1 MIEGTED
8 TTSVRAERGIQLMVN
23 GKPRTVTAGL
33 TVKELLASLGLAPAT
48 VVVERN
54 LEILD
59 RSQYGETTLR
69 EGDRLELV
77 HFVGGG

>member
-1 MIEGTED
+1 
-8 TTSVRAERGIQLMVN
+8 MVN
-23 GKPRTVTAGL
+23 GKPRAVTAGL

-59 RSQYGETTLR
+59 RSKYAETALG
-69 EGDRLELV
+69 EGDCLELV